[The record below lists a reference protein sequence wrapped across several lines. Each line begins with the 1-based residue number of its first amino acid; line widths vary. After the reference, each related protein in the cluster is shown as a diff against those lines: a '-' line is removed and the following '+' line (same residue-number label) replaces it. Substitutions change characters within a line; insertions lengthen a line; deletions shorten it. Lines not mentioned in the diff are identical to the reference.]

1 MGGVVERL
9 DRWSGRLANAA
20 ALLPIIPAGVAGVIF
35 GYLSTRVAWISQ
47 FGAFGLVAAGLVG
60 FFATSAA
67 LALLARTRLWRVE
80 AKIRERIAG
89 DGSPF
94 DPMARVYE
102 NKRLYLRDLA
112 PQGRREVIGKTFI
125 NCELIGPG
133 TAIIGLRSS
142 EHKPWPKME
151 NSNTFDVDCIEIDIN
166 VRSALAISFLDCDFS
181 GCNFYHLTLLFA
193 RRDNQTLHWITPNF
207 NEPRLLADDSPAEP
221 NSSPSE

>member
-1 MGGVVERL
+1 MGGAIEKL
-9 DRWSGRLANAA
+9 DKWSGRIANAA
-20 ALLPIIPAGVAGVIF
+20 ALLPIIPASVAGLIV
-35 GYLSTRVAWISQ
+35 GYLSTGVAWISQ
-47 FGAFGLVAAGLVG
+47 FGAFGWFSAGLAG
-60 FFATSAA
+60 FLATSTA
-67 LALLARTRLWRVE
+67 LALLAKTRLWRVE
-80 AKIRERIAG
+80 AKIRERITG

-142 EHKPWPKME
+142 EQKPWPKME
-151 NSNTFDVDCIEIDIN
+151 NSNTFDVDCIEIDVN

-181 GCNFYHLTLLFA
+181 GCNFYHLTLLFG
-193 RRDNQTLHWITPNF
+193 RRENQTLHWITPNF
-207 NEPRLLADDSPAEP
+207 NEPRLLTDENPADAD
-221 NSSPSE
+221 